1 MLRRKFDKY
10 PNDKNWEIYRKQR
23 NYVTKLR
30 RHSIK
35 QYFELNCNCANNST
49 PKNFWNTIKP
59 FMSNKTSSQNNNITL
74 FENDRII
81 NDPKEVCN
89 IFNSHFANCAK
100 SIGFSEPL
108 SDSET
113 IDDIV
118 SQFENHPSIKSIKE
132 QNFVSSF
139 DFSPVTFDQVYK
151 LLSEVNIRKSTGCD
165 RITPR
170 IFKMSA
176 PVLYE
181 PLTNLINMS
190 ISLNFFPD
198 ALKEAELSPLF
209 KKDDSMN
216 KVNFRPVSILVCIS
230 KIYEKAY
237 SRQITTFFENILS
250 ASLSAFRKSYSCE
263 TVLIRLIEDWKLLLE
278 KHQIVGAMLID
289 LSKAFDCLPH
299 RLLLAKLNAYGLN
312 DSACQLIQSYL
323 LNRRQRVKIG
333 ECRSSWLNITKG
345 VPQGSILGPLL
356 FNIFLND
363 IFYIIDG
370 IYNYADDNTISR
382 HGESFEIMKS
392 LLENATE
399 SALSW
404 FKENEMQANPS
415 KFQAFILGN
424 YSRENATSFKID
436 GSNITPS
443 KSVNLLGIEID
454 DKLTFSNHISNICAK
469 AGRQL
474 SALRRLSKL
483 LDTKTKL
490 IIFNSFILSNF
501 NYCPLV
507 WHHCSIENVRK
518 MEKIQER
525 GLRYVFNDTTSS
537 YSELLSRSN
546 KNLLYIER
554 LKKLALFVYKCVHE
568 IGPSSVHDL
577 FSEKN
582 IAYNLRDS
590 HKATQPIV
598 KSTTFGEKSLKFT
611 GAQLWNRL
619 PKDLKESV
627 DIKIFKS
634 LLKMWTGPEC
644 RCGGCTLCKV
654 TR

>member
-1 MLRRKFDKY
+1 
-10 PNDKNWEIYRKQR
+10 
-23 NYVTKLR
+23 
-30 RHSIK
+30 
-35 QYFELNCNCANNST
+35 
-49 PKNFWNTIKP
+49 
-59 FMSNKTSSQNNNITL
+59 
-74 FENDRII
+74 
-81 NDPKEVCN
+81 
-89 IFNSHFANCAK
+89 
-100 SIGFSEPL
+100 
-108 SDSET
+108 
-113 IDDIV
+113 
-118 SQFENHPSIKSIKE
+118 
-132 QNFVSSF
+132 
-139 DFSPVTFDQVYK
+139 
-151 LLSEVNIRKSTGCD
+151 
-165 RITPR
+165 
-170 IFKMSA
+170 
-176 PVLYE
+176 
-181 PLTNLINMS
+181 
-190 ISLNFFPD
+190 
-198 ALKEAELSPLF
+198 
-209 KKDDSMN
+209 
-216 KVNFRPVSILVCIS
+216 
-230 KIYEKAY
+230 
-237 SRQITTFFENILS
+237 
-250 ASLSAFRKSYSCE
+250 
-263 TVLIRLIEDWKLLLE
+263 
-278 KHQIVGAMLID
+278 
-289 LSKAFDCLPH
+289 
-299 RLLLAKLNAYGLN
+299 
-312 DSACQLIQSYL
+312 
-323 LNRRQRVKIG
+323 
-333 ECRSSWLNITKG
+333 
-345 VPQGSILGPLL
+345 
-356 FNIFLND
+356 
-363 IFYIIDG
+363 
-370 IYNYADDNTISR
+370 
-382 HGESFEIMKS
+382 MKS

-454 DKLTFSNHISNICAK
+454 ERLTFSNHISNICAK

-490 IIFNSFILSNF
+490 IIFNSFILSKF